1 MRRYFRLCGWSAQGG
16 VIMQMVQ
23 ADGFR
28 GLSLV
33 VDLALDRLMAP
44 AAILVALAIGGILGY
59 ELIALFGS
67 AAGSPYQL

>member
-1 MRRYFRLCGWSAQGG
+1 
-16 VIMQMVQ
+16 MQMML
-23 ADGFR
+23 ADSHR

-44 AAILVALAIGGILGY
+44 AAILIALMIGGVLGY
-59 ELIALFGS
+59 ELVQLFGP